1 MSPLQL
7 RVWGDRFRKK
17 GLTGLIA
24 VFLAFCRKAI
34 AKLQSFTQY
43 LLSIKAI
50 MLLII
55 FRNKTTISFAFETT
69 IN

>member
-17 GLTGLIA
+17 GLTELIA

-34 AKLQSFTQY
+34 AKLQSFTHY
-43 LLSIKAI
+43 LLSIKQ
-50 MLLII
+50 LCC
-55 FRNKTTISFAFETT
+55 
-69 IN
+69 